1 MKNLYDLHH
10 YESPTRMVHGINILP
25 HLPEEVARLG
35 MKKPLLVTLPPM
47 IACGLVAKVEAPL
60 KDAGVDYVIFDEIHG
75 EPTCEDIASGSKA
88 YRENGCDGFIAVGG
102 GAAMDSA
109 KAIGVE
115 IAEGG
120 PVLDYECAPGKKP
133 LSKRIPPLVAV
144 PTTAGTGSEVTLWAV
159 IKDTEREYKF
169 NVGGVEM
176 AAHVAFIDPTLQTSL
191 PADFTAG
198 TGMDAL
204 CHAIECYTCAYAQ
217 PITDCYALYA
227 IELAGKYLRRAVAC
241 GNDLEARYGMALCAM
256 FAGATYGTDS
266 AGAVHALT
274 QTLGGIFPIPHG
286 KAVAATL
293 VPVMEY
299 NWMGEPA
306 KYKRIAEALGED
318 TTGLTESEGA
328 KLAVEAVYKLACDIG
343 IKSIAEFGVTEQD
356 IPRLAQAAFDDPQTI
371 GNPRDLTVESYVNI
385 YKRAITIQYS

>member
-1 MKNLYDLHH
+1 MKNLREAHH

-25 HLPEEVARLG
+25 QLPEEVIRLG
-35 MKKPLLVTLPPM
+35 VKKPLLVTLPPM
-47 IACGLVAKVEAPL
+47 IACGLVSKVEEPL
-60 KDAGVDYVIFDEIHG
+60 RRAGVNYVIFDGIHG
-75 EPTCEDIASGSKA
+75 EPTCQDIASGSKM
-88 YRENGCDGFIAVGG
+88 YRESGCDGFIAVGG
-102 GAAMDSA
+102 GAAIDSA

-176 AAHVAFIDPTLQTSL
+176 APHVAFIDPTLYTTL
-191 PADFTAG
+191 PPDFTAG

-227 IELAGKYLRRAVAC
+227 IELAGKFLRRAVAC
-241 GNDLEARYGMALCAM
+241 GEDLEARYGMALCAM

-266 AGAVHALT
+266 AGAVHAMT
-274 QTLGGIFPIPHG
+274 QTMGGIFPIPHG
-286 KAVAATL
+286 KAVAATM
-293 VPVMEY
+293 VPVMEF

-328 KLAVEAVYKLACDIG
+328 KLAAKAVYKLACDIG
-343 IKSIAEFGVTEQD
+343 VKSIAEFGVTEKD
-356 IPRLAQAAFDDPQTI
+356 IPRLAQAAFDDPQTT
-371 GNPRDLTVESYVNI
+371 GNPRDLTVDAYVQI
-385 YKRAITIQYS
+385 YKRALSIKF

>member
-10 YESPTRMVHGINILP
+10 YQSPTRMVHGIGILK
-25 HLPEEVARLG
+25 HLPEEVEALG
-35 MKKPLLVTLPPM
+35 LKKPLLVTLPPM

-60 KDAGVDYVIFDEIHG
+60 KEAGIDYVIFDGIKG
-75 EPTCEDIASGSKA
+75 EPTCEDIAAGSKT

-102 GAAMDSA
+102 GAAIDSA

-120 PVLDYECAPGKKP
+120 PVLDYECAEGKKP
-133 LSKRIPPLVAV
+133 LSKRIPPLVAI

-159 IKDTEREYKF
+159 IKDTKREYKF

-176 AAHVAFIDPTLQTSL
+176 AAHVAFIDPELHVSL
-191 PADFTAG
+191 PADLTAG

-241 GNDLEARYGMALCAM
+241 GTDLEARYGMALCAM

-293 VPVMEY
+293 VPVMEF
-299 NWMGEPA
+299 NWMGEPE

-318 TTGLTESEGA
+318 TTGLTEAEAA
-328 KLAVEAVYKLACDIG
+328 KLAVDAVYDLACDIG
-343 IKSIAEFGVTEQD
+343 IKSIAEFGVTEAD

-371 GNPRDLTVESYVNI
+371 GNPRDLTLDSYVQI
-385 YKRAITIQYS
+385 YKRALEIEY

>member
-1 MKNLYDLHH
+1 MKNLYELHH
-10 YESPTRMVHGINILP
+10 YESPTRMVHGIHILP
-25 HLPEEVARLG
+25 RLPEEVRRLG
-35 MKKPLLVTLPPM
+35 VKKPLLVTLPPM
-47 IACGLVAKVEAPL
+47 IDCGLVAKVEAPL
-60 KDAGVDYVIFDEIHG
+60 KEAGIDYVIFDGIHG
-75 EPTCEDIASGSKA
+75 EPTGEDIAEGSRA
-88 YRENGCDGFIAVGG
+88 YREQGCDGFLAVGG
-102 GAAMDSA
+102 GAAIDSA

-115 IAEGG
+115 IAENG

-144 PTTAGTGSEVTLWAV
+144 PTTAGTGSEVTLWSV
-159 IKDTEREYKF
+159 IKDTKREYKF
-169 NVGGVEM
+169 NVGGPEI
-176 AAHVAFIDPTLQTSL
+176 AAHVAFIDPVLQTSL

-241 GNDLEARYGMALCAM
+241 GGDLEARYGMALCAM

-318 TTGLTESEGA
+318 TADLSESEA
-328 KLAVEAVYKLACDIG
+328 AQLSIKAVYKLACDIG
-343 IKSIAEFGVTEQD
+343 IKSIAEFGVTEAD
-356 IPRLAQAAFDDPQTI
+356 IPRLAQAAFDDPQTV
-371 GNPRDLTVESYVNI
+371 GNPRDLTVDAYVGI
-385 YKRAITIQYS
+385 YRRALAIQY